1 MKLLKL
7 ADNRKKVTVLL
18 IAAWLVLGAA
28 VAPGVYAAEAGETGQ
43 GAAET
48 VPVTVQNQK
57 SLKAESQPP
66 EAGTQEQ
73 ESEPEEP
80 ETPPEPVKT
89 TINGLKIEFLKP
101 ISSTITDTITVSPA
115 KGRVIALQLY
125 DRTAKKWVTKE
136 KIETGSKD
144 KEKLVVTY
152 PDDWKKANATVWRLT
167 MEAGNGGKAYTSPK
181 IRIMA
186 RNRETLKL
194 SAKSAIIMEKESGQI
209 FYGKSMDT
217 RRANASTTKI
227 MTTILALENRKW
239 DSKVT
244 ISRNAV
250 KTPYTTL
257 KYKKGDEIRM
267 KDLIYAALV
276 LSDNGSAT
284 ALAEHTSGNVDAFAE
299 RMNQKA
305 LSLGCSD
312 TNFVNPHGLD
322 AKNHYSTA
330 RDLAVIAGYAM
341 NNDKFAKAVKTK
353 KYSFTS
359 LKSKKYYSFSSTDKL
374 LGEVSGV
381 IGVKTGTTGNAGCC
395 FVGDFRYKGKDYIT
409 VVLGAKKNAQRWE
422 DTRALIRYIK
432 KYV

>member
-1 MKLLKL
+1 MKQ
-7 ADNRKKVTVLL
+7 RHTVSQKKKIT
-18 IAAWLVLGAA
+18 ALVLALWMVMGAGTPA
-28 VAPGVYAAEAGETGQ
+28 AYAAETGGLGQ
-43 GAAET
+43 ASAKADT
-48 VPVTVQNQK
+48 ANVQVQD
-57 SLKAESQPP
+57 SLKAESRSADSGKQD
-66 EAGTQEQ
+66 QEIQ
-73 ESEPEEP
+73 EP

-89 TINGLKIEFLKP
+89 TVTGLKEEFLKP
-101 ISSTITDTITVSPA
+101 VSSDITDTITVSPA

-125 DRTAKKWVTKE
+125 DRTAKKWVTKKE
-136 KIETGSKD
+136 FETGSKN
-144 KEKLVVTY
+144 KEKLVIAY
-152 PDDWKKANATVWRLT
+152 PKDWKKANATVWRLT
-167 MEAGNGGKAYTSPK
+167 MEEGNGGKAYTSSK

-186 RNRETLKL
+186 RNRTTLKL
-194 SAKSAIIMEKESGQI
+194 NAKSAIIMEKESGQI

-217 RRANASTTKI
+217 HRANASTTKI
-227 MTTILALENRKW
+227 MTAILALENRKW

-244 ISRNAV
+244 ISQNAI

-257 KYKKGDEIRM
+257 RYQKGDQIRM

-284 ALAEHTSGNVDAFAE
+284 ALAEHTSGSVRNFAE
-299 RMNQKA
+299 KMNKKA

-322 AKNHYSTA
+322 AKGHYSTA

-353 KYSFTS
+353 KYGFRS
-359 LKSKKYYSFSSTDKL
+359 LKKKKYYSFESTDKL
-374 LGEVSGV
+374 LGEVAGV
-381 IGVKTGTTGNAGCC
+381 VGVKTGTTGNAGCC

>member
-1 MKLLKL
+1 MKPFNH
-7 ADNRKKVTVLL
+7 AGDRKKITALF
-18 IAAWLVLGAA
+18 IALWMILGAA
-28 VAPGVYAAEAGETGQ
+28 AAPGVYAAETGGQ
-43 GAAET
+43 GQGEANAQAQVQKQET
-48 VPVTVQNQK
+48 V
-57 SLKAESQPP
+57 KAESRPW
-66 EAGTQEQ
+66 
-73 ESEPEEP
+73 ESELQNQEAKEP
-80 ETPPEPVKT
+80 ETPLEPVKT
-89 TINGLKIEFLKP
+89 TVSGLKTELLKP
-101 ISSTITDTITVSPA
+101 VSSNITDAITVSPA

-136 KIETGSKD
+136 TFETGSKD
-144 KEKLVVTY
+144 KEKLVIAY
-152 PDDWKKANATVWRLT
+152 PEDWKKSNATVWRLT
-167 MEAGNGGKAYTSPK
+167 MKEGKGGTAYTSSK

-239 DSKVT
+239 DSRVT
-244 ISRNAV
+244 ISQNV
-250 KTPYTTL
+250 IKTPYTTL
-257 KYKKGDEIRM
+257 RYSKGDEIRM

-284 ALAEHTSGNVDAFAE
+284 ALAEHTSGSVEAFAE

-305 LSLGCSD
+305 LSLGCPD

-341 NNDKFAKAVKTK
+341 NNDKFSQAVKTK
-353 KYSFTS
+353 KYGFTS
-359 LKSKKYYSFSSTDKL
+359 LKKKKYYSFKSTDKL

-381 IGVKTGTTGNAGCC
+381 VGIKTGTTGNAGCC

-409 VVLGAKKNAQRWE
+409 VVLGAKKDAQRWE